1 VTTTNESTDRQWSLH
16 QDSTPYPAIGV
27 MPSFACHGCTQTEQ
41 VFALNLGIFVKS
53 FYEAVWGRPLNGFAT
68 EADCDV
74 SVRLGALMQG
84 KPFGDANDKWWTING
99 TPQCNNSLGSEI
111 QSALVGVGI
120 PFLDRFSEYNIIAEH
135 LKQVKGWQSKNPLIM
150 IYRALAEWK
159 NGKSKVASETLSG
172 IKGKSWE
179 SKVNAI
185 QEVIGVGS

>member
-1 VTTTNESTDRQWSLH
+1 MKKKTGFFTVFPQKNPQLADPPQWFDTAAGRNFRGSSAETVELGCCYSVTTTNESTDRQWSLH
-16 QDSTPYPAIGV
+16 QDSTPCPAIGV

-41 VFALNLGIFVKS
+41 VFTINLGVFVKS

-111 QSALVGVGI
+111 QSALVGVSL
-120 PFLDRFSEYNIIAEH
+120 FWTDFSNTALSLNI
-135 LKQVKGWQSKNPLIM
+135 
-150 IYRALAEWK
+150 
-159 NGKSKVASETLSG
+159 
-172 IKGKSWE
+172 
-179 SKVNAI
+179 
-185 QEVIGVGS
+185 